1 MNNDIH
7 PTPSQRVDNTIEA
20 FKKKFVVECN
30 PQHYIDDS
38 DGVDEIYE
46 WLEKALTQVQE
57 EAKRDI
63 VKKLTWKPKGEWEE
77 NLRDL
82 INT

>member
-1 MNNDIH
+1 MNNIINKKIEELTNELRESYSESRDDVETDH
-7 PTPSQRVDNTIEA
+7 PKGMGCFDN
-20 FKKKFVVECN
+20 FLVLLK
-30 PQHYIDDS
+30 
-38 DGVDEIYE
+38 
-46 WLEKALTQVQE
+46 KALEEVQE